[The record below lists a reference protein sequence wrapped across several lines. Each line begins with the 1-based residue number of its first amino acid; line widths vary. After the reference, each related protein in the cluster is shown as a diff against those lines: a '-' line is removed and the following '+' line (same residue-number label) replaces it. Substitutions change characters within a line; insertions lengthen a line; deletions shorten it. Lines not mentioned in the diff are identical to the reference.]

1 MNRDQRVINIDGH
14 VHVFRAVS
22 ERYPRSV
29 HSMYPAE
36 MEAPVEDLLETLDHN
51 DVDGAVLVA
60 LSPHDD
66 YLAECLAAYPERL
79 RGIGVLDPDRSGD
92 ADDARR
98 RFSQVGLGGLRVF
111 RLGDPAT
118 SSPLGLDAWP
128 VLEVL
133 SQVDGVLWLYASGEE
148 LELLPPVLERLPE
161 LKVVLNHL
169 GWPLPEEFQVDEL
182 GRPSIPGLVPPP
194 TLDTVRRLARYDRVN
209 VMFSGEYA
217 FSDEAFPFSDLTGVV
232 TAIYEAYG
240 AERMMWASDYPWIRE
255 APGYE
260 AQLALVDHYL
270 PRLTAGERQAIMGGT
285 AASLF
290 DW

>member
-1 MNRDQRVINIDGH
+1 MNRDQRLTNIDGH

-29 HSMYPAE
+29 HAMYPAE
-36 MEAPVEDLLETLDHN
+36 MEAPVEDLLETLDRNH
-51 DVDGAVLVA
+51 VDGAVVVP

-66 YLAECLAAYPERL
+66 YLAECLASYPERL

-98 RFSQVGLGGLRVF
+98 RLSEVGLRGLRVF
-111 RLGDPAT
+111 RLGDQAT
-118 SSPLGLDAWP
+118 SVPQELEAWP

-133 SQVDGVLWLYASGEE
+133 SDIDGVLWLYVSDEE
-148 LELLPPVLERLPE
+148 MKLLPLILDRLPE
-161 LKVVLNHL
+161 LRVVLNHM
-169 GWPLPEEFQVDEL
+169 GWPLPDDFQVDEL

-194 TLDTVRRLARYDRVN
+194 TLETVRRLARYDRVH

-217 FSDEAFPFSDLTGVV
+217 FSSEAFPFSDLAGVV
-232 TAIYEAYG
+232 TAIYESYG
-240 AERMMWASDYPWIRE
+240 AERMIWASDYPWIRD

-260 AQLALVDHYL
+260 AQLGLVDHYL
-270 PRLTAGERQAIMGGT
+270 PRITARERQAIMGGT
-285 AASLF
+285 AARLF